1 MQDDFSNML
10 NFTSSQPSEQIGVI
24 FKLRRDVVDPDKSL
38 ENRIRHPFGP
48 LVSVVVALLKIT
60 IFAGVKCMHQVTYN

>member
-38 ENRIRHPFGP
+38 ENRIRHPSGP
-48 LVSVVVALLKIT
+48 LVSVVVALLKSSH
-60 IFAGVKCMHQVTYN
+60 F